1 MIATYQ
7 LQFQY
12 FNKLQKLDLQIL
24 SFFGKI
30 SVGEGFSSF
39 HNGIKNRITL
49 KITNCSNADG
59 DGRAVIGRQSTNADR
74 DYCSVEMDDLL
85 FWNKALAEED
95 IEDLF
100 LRY

>member
-1 MIATYQ
+1 MIATNK

-12 FNKLQKLDLQIL
+12 FNKLQILDLQL
-24 SFFGKI
+24 LFFGKI

-59 DGRAVIGRQSTNADR
+59 YGRAVIGRQSTNADR

-85 FWNKALAEED
+85 FWNKALTEED
-95 IEDLF
+95 IKDLF